1 MCGRNEVVKSLNQA
15 VSENSLRKIE
25 VQGEYLCRICGLIY
39 LFNYYGK
46 QIKFLRRE
54 KV

>member
-1 MCGRNEVVKSLNQA
+1 MCGKNEVVKSLNQI

-25 VQGEYLCRICGLIY
+25 VQGECLCRICGLTY
-39 LFNYYGK
+39 LFNNYGK
-46 QIKFLRRE
+46 QIKFPRRQ